1 MRQMSFAALWV
12 MRIRSARHT
21 LWPAQLIE
29 RFCVLKTD
37 HFNMCLVVT
46 LCIIECGRWKY
57 VNRSDPAET
66 SAYDNNVSRQA
77 RKISDTIKHHTH
89 CHRERCRSVLF
100 TVYYIYS
107 YNSRI
112 ISMRMFYYIY
122 IYVDGIFVFFLVI
135 IPKFQQCKSS
145 ICLFLLFLD
154 RARC

>member
-1 MRQMSFAALWV
+1 MSFAALWV

-112 ISMRMFYYIY
+112 ISMTMFYYIY